1 MQAVNEFARSK
12 MEGRK
17 ISIVTAYDA
26 WSARI
31 VAQSNVDAILVG
43 DSAAMVMHGHDTTVP
58 ATVGLMAAHTSA
70 VARSA
75 GGKFLIA
82 DLPFLSF
89 RKGKDAA
96 MRAVETLVRS
106 GAHAVKLEGV
116 DGHEDVIAQILGS
129 GVPVMGHVGLTPQ
142 SVHQFGG
149 FRVQGRNEMDAAR
162 IVRQAHALEDL
173 GCFAIVLEC
182 VPSELGARITSEMS
196 CPTIG
201 IGAGAGTDGQ
211 VLVLHDLLGLTP
223 HPPRFVRRYIDGERL
238 LTCALNQFD
247 ADVKDTRFPA
257 PAESYQ

>member
-1 MQAVNEFARSK
+1 MHVVTEFARSK
-12 MEGRK
+12 AEGRK

-26 WSARI
+26 WSARL
-31 VAQSNVDAILVG
+31 VAGSNVDAMLVG

-58 ATVGLMAAHTSA
+58 ATVGLMAAHTRA

-75 GGKFLIA
+75 GGKFVIA
-82 DLPFLSF
+82 DLPFMSF

-106 GAHAVKLEGV
+106 GADAVKLEGV

-142 SVHQFGG
+142 SIHRLGG
-149 FRVQGRNEMDAAR
+149 FRVQGRNEADAAR

-182 VPSELGARITSEMS
+182 VPADLGARITSELA

-211 VLVLHDLLGLTP
+211 VLVLHDLLGLAP
-223 HPPRFVRRYIDGERL
+223 DPPRFVRRYIDGARL

-257 PAESYQ
+257 SSESYR

>member
-1 MQAVNEFARSK
+1 MHVVTEFARSK
-12 MEGRK
+12 AEGRK
-17 ISIVTAYDA
+17 ISIVTAYDS
-26 WSARI
+26 WSARL
-31 VAQSNVDAILVG
+31 VAGSNVDAMLVG

-58 ATVGLMAAHTSA
+58 ATVGLMAAHTRA

-75 GGKFLIA
+75 GGKFVIA
-82 DLPFLSF
+82 DLPFMSF

-106 GAHAVKLEGV
+106 GADAVKLEGV

-142 SVHQFGG
+142 SIHGLGG
-149 FRVQGRNEMDAAR
+149 FRVQGRSEVDAAR

-182 VPSELGARITSEMS
+182 VPADLGARITSELA

-211 VLVLHDLLGLTP
+211 VLVLHDLLGLAP
-223 HPPRFVRRYIDGERL
+223 DPPRFVRRYIDGARL

-257 PAESYQ
+257 SSESYR